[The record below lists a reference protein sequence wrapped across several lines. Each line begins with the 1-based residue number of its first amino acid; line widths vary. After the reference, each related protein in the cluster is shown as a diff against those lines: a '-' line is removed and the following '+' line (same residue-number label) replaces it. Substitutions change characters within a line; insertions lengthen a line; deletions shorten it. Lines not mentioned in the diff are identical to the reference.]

1 MTRARAA
8 GTTPPELDYEEA
20 KSLWLEWRSTLQ
32 NACDIPDSFPL
43 SEKAFLGA
51 LDPAGI
57 VAARATVGS
66 ANPEL
71 VAKGILRA
79 QQEAARIKAEIDALV
94 DHAKKTAF
102 VLEEAL
108 ARVLAD

>member
-1 MTRARAA
+1 MEKQSLSGSSGAARI
-8 GTTPPELDYEEA
+8 
-20 KSLWLEWRSTLQ
+20 Q

-102 VLEEAL
+102 ALEEAL
-108 ARVLAD
+108 TRVLAD